1 MKNEIILYQAKELPS
16 RIEVRIEDET
26 VWLTQEQ
33 MAALFGRNRVAITQ
47 HIGNIFKEGELDEEV
62 VCKDFLL
69 TTQHGAIKGKSQTRK
84 IKIYNLDVIIS
95 VGYRVKSKRG
105 TQFRIWANKILKEY
119 LIKGYSLNQI
129 LLEKKTKQ
137 LKELQESVKI
147 LGNVINYKALSN
159 DESVGL
165 LKIISDYAYA
175 LDVLDQYDYQ
185 TLEIRNTSGKEL
197 YQLTYNEAIK
207 QIDSAKKAHGNSELF
222 GREKDDSFRSSIST
236 IYQTCNGND
245 LYPSIEEKAANLL
258 YFITKNHSFTDG
270 NKRIA
275 AFLFLYFMERNG
287 ILFDE
292 NKNKR
297 IADNTLVAL
306 TLMIAVSKTDEKDTM
321 VKVIVN
327 LINKNN

>member
-1 MKNEIILYQAKELPS
+1 MTENSNIEIYQLDDGVTEINVKLENDS
-16 RIEVRIEDET
+16 
-26 VWLTQEQ
+26 VWLNLNQLVD
-33 MAALFGRNRVAITQ
+33 LFERDKSVISR
-47 HIGNIFKEGELDEEV
+47 HINNIFKEKELDKKAV
-62 VCKDFLL
+62 VAKNA
-69 TTQHGAIKGKSQTRK
+69 TTASDGKTYQVDY
-84 IKIYNLDVIIS
+84 YNLDVIIS

-185 TLEIRNTSGKEL
+185 TLEIKNTSGKEL